1 MPTDTSTVGAGVGYS
16 LRMNLSLRTHAATLC
31 FAASLLC
38 GVVEARPSPKNPP
51 FTDAEAAQQVLVAEL
66 QLARGDTAAGVRAYL
81 AVLARYPERDLAMRV
96 TQLAAAAD
104 LPSVMLEAAYVWAAL
119 APADDTA
126 QRALWD
132 AQLRTGGWATVAKAL
147 EARVKAAEPARRGEA
162 LDAAMLQLAEFDDAT
177 AAAQVAR
184 RLARGYPKSPE
195 ALSGLAQVAAN
206 GSLITEAMQ
215 TLAALAQLRTLTA
228 EEEFLRLRLLASTG
242 DHESVLQALG
252 EPTADEV
259 PGKRLLRV
267 QVLIGAGDEAGA
279 RKALVALLEAPRLRA
294 LGLRLLASVEMR
306 AKRYDEAQRL
316 YAELDTVNSKD
327 AEGIMGM
334 AAVARA
340 RGDLDKALELFS
352 RIERGPQ
359 ALQAQAQVWRLQRER
374 GEPHRAA
381 ADFDRFLA
389 ENPDQRATGMAL
401 RSGLLLRGGD
411 GAAALAQADA
421 GLVAFPESDNL
432 LQARAA
438 ALDAVGRRKESLA
451 WYAARTRARPWDP
464 EAMNN
469 QAYQLALAG
478 EQLPL
483 AKKLAEQA
491 VAARPVAAYFDTLGW
506 VHYRRGQL
514 PAAREWLE
522 KALARDS
529 EPEIAA
535 HLGEVLWAAGE
546 KARAEMVWRAGLAEA
561 APEDL
566 PTLKATVLRVS
577 GLKL

>member
-1 MPTDTSTVGAGVGYS
+1 M
-16 LRMNLSLRTHAATLC
+16 
-31 FAASLLC
+31 
-38 GVVEARPSPKNPP
+38 
-51 FTDAEAAQQVLVAEL
+51 
-66 QLARGDTAAGVRAYL
+66 ARGETAAGVRAYL
-81 AVLARYPERDLAMRV
+81 AVLARYPERDLALRV
-96 TQLAAAAD
+96 TQLAAAAE
-104 LPSVMLEAAYVWAAL
+104 LPSAMLEAARAWVAL

-126 QRALWD
+126 RRALWE
-132 AQLRTGGWATVAKAL
+132 AELRTGGWEKVAKAL

-195 ALSGLAQVAAN
+195 ALAGLAQVAAN

-215 TLAALAQLRTLTA
+215 TLAALAQLRALTA
-228 EEEFLRLRLLASTG
+228 EEEFLRLRLLATTG
-242 DHESVLQALG
+242 DHDSVLKALG
-252 EPTADEV
+252 EPTPEEV

-267 QVLIGAGDEAGA
+267 QVLISAGDEAGA
-279 RKALVALLEAPRLRA
+279 RKALEPLLAAPRLRA

-327 AEGIMGM
+327 AEGTLGMG
-334 AAVARA
+334 AVARA
-340 RGDLDKALELFS
+340 RGDLDKALALFS

-401 RSGLLLRGGD
+401 RSGLLLRGGE

-451 WYAARTRARPWDP
+451 WYAARTRARPWEP

-478 EQLPL
+478 EQLSL
-483 AKKLAEQA
+483 AQKLAEQA

-546 KARAEMVWRAGLAEA
+546 KTRAEMVWRAGLAEA

-566 PTLKATVLRVS
+566 PGLKATVLRVS

>member
-1 MPTDTSTVGAGVGYS
+1 MNFSIRLQAVSVLLAAGLLCDAPAIARPAKSLPLTDT
-16 LRMNLSLRTHAATLC
+16 
-31 FAASLLC
+31 
-38 GVVEARPSPKNPP
+38 
-51 FTDAEAAQQVLVAEL
+51 EAAQQVLVAEL
-66 QLARGDTAAGVRAYL
+66 QLARGETAAGVRAYL

-96 TQLAAAAD
+96 TQLAAAAE
-104 LPSVMLEAAYVWAAL
+104 LPSAMLEAARAWLAL
-119 APADDTA
+119 APADETA
-126 QRALWD
+126 QRAVWE
-132 AQLRTGGWATVAKAL
+132 AQLRTGAWPAVAKAMA
-147 EARVKAAEPARRGEA
+147 ARVKAVEPARRGEA
-162 LDAAMLQLAEFDDAT
+162 LDAAMLQLAEFEDAT

-184 RLARGYPKSPE
+184 QLARAYPAAPE
-195 ALSGLAQVAAN
+195 ALAGLAQVAAN
-206 GSLITEAMQ
+206 GSLVTEALE
-215 TLAALAQLRTLTA
+215 TLATLATRRPLTA

-242 DHESVLQALG
+242 DHATVLAALG
-252 EPTADEV
+252 EPLPDEV
-259 PGKRLLRV
+259 PGKRLLRA
-267 QVLIGAGDEAGA
+267 QVLINAGDETAA
-279 RKALVALLEAPRLRA
+279 RKALAGLLDSPRLRPV
-294 LGLRLLASVEMR
+294 GLRLLAGLELR
-306 AKRYDEAQRL
+306 AKQYDEAQRL
-316 YAELDTVNSKD
+316 FAELDSVSSKD
-327 AEGIMGM
+327 AEGTMGL
-334 AAVARA
+334 ATVARA
-340 RGDLDKALELFS
+340 RGELDKALALYS

-374 GEPHRAA
+374 GEPQRAA
-381 ADFDRFLA
+381 GDFDRFLG
-389 ENPDQRATGMAL
+389 ENPDLRATGMAL
-401 RSGLLLRGGD
+401 RSSLLLRGGD
-411 GAAALAQADA
+411 AAAALAQAEA
-421 GLVAFPESDNL
+421 GLSAFPESDNL

-464 EAMNN
+464 EALNN

-483 AKKLAEQA
+483 AQKLAEQA

-506 VHYRRGQL
+506 VHFRRGQL

-546 KARAEMVWRAGLAEA
+546 KTRAEMVWRAGLAEA

-566 PTLKATVLRVS
+566 PGLKATVLRVS

>member
-1 MPTDTSTVGAGVGYS
+1 MNRSYLVPVG
-16 LRMNLSLRTHAATLC
+16 TLLV
-31 FAASLLC
+31 AASLLC
-38 GVVEARPSPKNPP
+38 ATAAGARPAKNLPL
-51 FTDAEAAQQVLVAEL
+51 TDTAAAQEVLVAEL
-66 QLARGDTAAGVRAYL
+66 QLARGETAAGVRAYL
-81 AVLARYPERDLAMRV
+81 AVLARYPERDLALRV
-96 TQLAAAAD
+96 TQLAAAAE
-104 LPSVMLEAAYVWAAL
+104 LPSAMLEAARAWVAL

-126 QRALWD
+126 RRALWE
-132 AQLRTGGWATVAKAL
+132 AELRTGGWENVAKAL

-195 ALSGLAQVAAN
+195 ALAGLAQVAAN

-215 TLAALAQLRTLTA
+215 TLAALAQLRALTA
-228 EEEFLRLRLLASTG
+228 EEEFLRLRLLATTG
-242 DHESVLQALG
+242 DHDSVLKALG
-252 EPTADEV
+252 EPTPDEV

-267 QVLIGAGDEAGA
+267 QVLISAGDEAGA
-279 RKALVALLEAPRLRA
+279 RKALEPLLAAPRLRA

-327 AEGIMGM
+327 AEGTLGMG
-334 AAVARA
+334 AVARA
-340 RGDLDKALELFS
+340 RGDLDKALALFS

-401 RSGLLLRGGD
+401 RSGLLLRGGE

-478 EQLPL
+478 EQLSL
-483 AKKLAEQA
+483 AQKLAEQA

-546 KARAEMVWRAGLAEA
+546 KTRAEMVWRAGLAEA

-566 PTLKATVLRVS
+566 PGLKATVLRVS

>member
-1 MPTDTSTVGAGVGYS
+1 
-16 LRMNLSLRTHAATLC
+16 MNRFYPVPVAALLV
-31 FAASLLC
+31 AASLLC
-38 GVVEARPSPKNPP
+38 PTTVAGARPAKNLPL
-51 FTDAEAAQQVLVAEL
+51 TDAAAAQQVMEAEL
-66 QLARGDTAAGVRAYL
+66 RLARGDTAAGVRAYL
-81 AVLARYPERDLAMRV
+81 AVLARYPERDLALRV
-96 TQLAAAAD
+96 TQLAAAAE
-104 LPSVMLEAAYVWAAL
+104 LPSAMLEAARAWVAL

-126 QRALWD
+126 RRALWE
-132 AQLRTGGWATVAKAL
+132 AELRTGGWEKVAKAL
-147 EARVKAAEPARRGEA
+147 EAPVKAAEPARRGEA

-184 RLARGYPKSPE
+184 RLVRGYPQSPE

-215 TLAALAQLRTLTA
+215 TLATLAQLRALTA
-228 EEEFLRLRLLASTG
+228 EEDFLRLRLLASTG
-242 DHESVLQALG
+242 DHDSVLKALG

-267 QVLIGAGDEAGA
+267 QVLISAGDEPGA
-279 RKALVALLEAPRLRA
+279 RKALNALLDAPRLRP

-306 AKRYDEAQRL
+306 AKRYDDAQRL

-327 AEGIMGM
+327 AEGTMGM

-340 RGDLDKALELFS
+340 RGDLDKALALFG

-389 ENPDQRATGMAL
+389 DNPDQRATGMAL
-401 RSGLLLRGGD
+401 RSSLLLRGGE
-411 GAAALAQADA
+411 GAAALAQAES

-478 EQLPL
+478 EQLSL
-483 AKKLAEQA
+483 AQKLAEQA

-546 KARAEMVWRAGLAEA
+546 KTRAEMVWRAGLAEA

-566 PTLKATVLRVS
+566 PSLKATVLRVS

>member
-1 MPTDTSTVGAGVGYS
+1 
-16 LRMNLSLRTHAATLC
+16 MNRSLRTHTITLGL
-31 FAASLLC
+31 AASLLC
-38 GVVEARPSPKNPP
+38 GAADARPSPKNPP

-66 QLARGDTAAGVRAYL
+66 QLARGETAAGVRAYL
-81 AVLARYPERDLAMRV
+81 AVLGRYPERDLAMRV

-119 APADDTA
+119 APADDAA
-126 QRALWD
+126 QRALMD
-132 AQLRTGGWATVAKAL
+132 AQLRAGAWEAVARELA
-147 EARVKAAEPARRGEA
+147 ARVNAAEPARRGEA
-162 LDAAMLQLAEFDDAT
+162 LDAAMLQLLEFDDAT

-184 RLARGYPKSPE
+184 RLAKAYPASTE
-195 ALSGLAQVAAN
+195 ALAGLAQVAAN
-206 GSLITEAMQ
+206 GSLVTEALQ
-215 TLAALAQLRTLTA
+215 TLATLAQRRPLTA

-242 DHESVLQALG
+242 EHAAVLAALG
-252 EPTADEV
+252 EPVADEV
-259 PGKRLLRV
+259 PGKRLLRA
-267 QVLIGAGDEAGA
+267 QVLISAGDEAAA
-279 RKALVALLEAPRLRA
+279 RKAVAGLLEAPRLRP
-294 LGLRLLASVEMR
+294 LGLRLLAGMELR
-306 AKRYDEAQRL
+306 AKRYDEAQQL
-316 YAELDTVNSKD
+316 FAELDSVNSKD
-327 AEGIMGM
+327 AEGTMGM
-334 AAVARA
+334 ATVARA

-374 GEPHRAA
+374 GEPLLAA
-381 ADFDRFLA
+381 GDFDRFLA
-389 ENPDQRATGMAL
+389 GNPDLRATGMAL
-401 RSGLLLRGGD
+401 RSSLLLRAGEA
-411 GAAALAQADA
+411 AAALAQAEA
-421 GLVAFPESDNL
+421 GLVAFPESETL

-438 ALDAVGRRKESLA
+438 ALDAVGRQRESLA
-451 WYAARTRARPWDP
+451 WYAAQTRARPWDP
-464 EAMNN
+464 EALNN

-478 EQLPL
+478 QQLSL
-483 AKKLAEQA
+483 AQKLAEQA

-506 VHYRRGQL
+506 VHFRRGNL

-566 PTLKATVLRVS
+566 PGLKATVLRVS

>member
-1 MPTDTSTVGAGVGYS
+1 MNRSYLVPVGALLV
-16 LRMNLSLRTHAATLC
+16 
-31 FAASLLC
+31 AASLLC
-38 GVVEARPSPKNPP
+38 TPAAGARPAKNPP
-51 FTDAEAAQQVLVAEL
+51 LTDTAAAQEVLVAEL
-66 QLARGDTAAGVRAYL
+66 QLARGETAAGVRAYL
-81 AVLARYPERDLAMRV
+81 AVLARYPERDLALRV
-96 TQLAAAAD
+96 TQLAAAAE
-104 LPSVMLEAAYVWAAL
+104 LPSAMLEAARAWVAL

-126 QRALWD
+126 RRALWE
-132 AQLRTGGWATVAKAL
+132 AELRTGGWEKVAKAL

-162 LDAAMLQLAEFDDAT
+162 LDAAMLQAAEFDDAT

-195 ALSGLAQVAAN
+195 ALAGLAQVAAN

-215 TLAALAQLRTLTA
+215 TLAALAQLRALTA
-228 EEEFLRLRLLASTG
+228 EEEFLRLRLLATTG
-242 DHESVLQALG
+242 DHDSVLKALG
-252 EPTADEV
+252 EPTPEEV

-267 QVLIGAGDEAGA
+267 QVLISAGDEAGA
-279 RKALVALLEAPRLRA
+279 RKALEPLLAAPRLRA

-327 AEGIMGM
+327 AEGTLGMG
-334 AAVARA
+334 AVARA
-340 RGDLDKALELFS
+340 RGDLDKALALFS

-401 RSGLLLRGGD
+401 RSGLLLRGGE

-451 WYAARTRARPWDP
+451 WYAARTRARPWEP

-478 EQLPL
+478 EQLSL
-483 AKKLAEQA
+483 AQKLAEQA

-546 KARAEMVWRAGLAEA
+546 KTRAEMVWRAGLAEA

-566 PTLKATVLRVS
+566 PGLKATVLRVS

>member
-1 MPTDTSTVGAGVGYS
+1 MNRSYLVPVGALLV
-16 LRMNLSLRTHAATLC
+16 
-31 FAASLLC
+31 AASLLC
-38 GVVEARPSPKNPP
+38 TPAAGARPAKNPP
-51 FTDAEAAQQVLVAEL
+51 LTDTAAAQEVLVAEL
-66 QLARGDTAAGVRAYL
+66 QLARGETAAGVRAYL
-81 AVLARYPERDLAMRV
+81 AVLARYPERDLALRV
-96 TQLAAAAD
+96 TQLAAAAE
-104 LPSVMLEAAYVWAAL
+104 LPSAMLEAARAWVAL

-126 QRALWD
+126 RRALWE
-132 AQLRTGGWATVAKAL
+132 AELRTGGWEKVAKAL

-195 ALSGLAQVAAN
+195 ALAGLAQVAAN

-215 TLAALAQLRTLTA
+215 TLAALAQLRALTA
-228 EEEFLRLRLLASTG
+228 EEEFLRLRLLATTG
-242 DHESVLQALG
+242 DHDSVLKALG
-252 EPTADEV
+252 EPTPEEV

-267 QVLIGAGDEAGA
+267 QVLISAGDEAGA
-279 RKALVALLEAPRLRA
+279 RKALEPLLAAPRLRA

-327 AEGIMGM
+327 AEGTLGMG
-334 AAVARA
+334 AVARA
-340 RGDLDKALELFS
+340 RGDLDKALALFS

-401 RSGLLLRGGD
+401 RSGLLLRGGE

-451 WYAARTRARPWDP
+451 WYAARTRARPWEP

-478 EQLPL
+478 EQLSL
-483 AKKLAEQA
+483 AQKLAEQA

-546 KARAEMVWRAGLAEA
+546 KTRAEMVWRAGLAEA

-566 PTLKATVLRVS
+566 PGLKATVLRVS

>member
-1 MPTDTSTVGAGVGYS
+1 MNRSYPVPVGALLV
-16 LRMNLSLRTHAATLC
+16 AV
-31 FAASLLC
+31 SLLC
-38 GVVEARPSPKNPP
+38 TPVAGARPAKNPP
-51 FTDAEAAQQVLVAEL
+51 LTDTAAAQQVMVAEL
-66 QLARGDTAAGVRAYL
+66 QLARGETAAGVRSYL
-81 AVLARYPERDLAMRV
+81 AVLARYPERDLALRV
-96 TQLAAAAD
+96 TQLAATAE
-104 LPSVMLEAAYVWAAL
+104 LPSGTLEAARAWVAL

-126 QRALWD
+126 QRALWE
-132 AQLRTGGWATVAKAL
+132 AELLTGGWETVAKAL

-184 RLARGYPKSPE
+184 RLARSYPKSPE

-215 TLAALAQLRTLTA
+215 TLANLAQLRALTA
-228 EEEFLRLRLLASTG
+228 EEAFLRLRLLASTG
-242 DHESVLQALG
+242 DHDSVLKALG

-267 QVLIGAGDEAGA
+267 QVLISAGDEAGA
-279 RKALVALLEAPRLRA
+279 RKALNALLDAPRLRP

-306 AKRYDEAQRL
+306 AKRYDEAQRV

-327 AEGIMGM
+327 AEGTMGM

-340 RGDLDKALELFS
+340 RGDLDKALALFG

-401 RSGLLLRGGD
+401 RSSLLLRVGD
-411 GAAALAQADA
+411 GATALAQADA
-421 GLVAFPESDNL
+421 ALVAFPESDNL

-451 WYAARTRARPWDP
+451 WYAARTQARPWDP

-478 EQLPL
+478 EQLGV
-483 AKKLAEQA
+483 AQKLAEQA

-506 VHYRRGQL
+506 VFYRRGQL

-546 KARAEMVWRAGLAEA
+546 KTRAEVVWRAGLAEA

-566 PTLKATVLRVS
+566 PSLKATVLRVS
-577 GLKL
+577 GLQL

>member
-1 MPTDTSTVGAGVGYS
+1 
-16 LRMNLSLRTHAATLC
+16 MNRFYPVPVAALLV
-31 FAASLLC
+31 AASLLC
-38 GVVEARPSPKNPP
+38 PTTVAGARPPKNLPL
-51 FTDAEAAQQVLVAEL
+51 TDAAAAQQVMEAEL
-66 QLARGDTAAGVRAYL
+66 RLARGDTAAGVRAYL
-81 AVLARYPERDLAMRV
+81 AVLARYPERDLALRV
-96 TQLAAAAD
+96 TQLAAAAE
-104 LPSVMLEAAYVWAAL
+104 LPSAMLEAARAWVAL

-126 QRALWD
+126 QRALWE
-132 AQLRTGGWATVAKAL
+132 AELRTGGWEKVAKAL

-184 RLARGYPKSPE
+184 RLVRGYPQSPE

-215 TLAALAQLRTLTA
+215 TLATLAQLRALTA
-228 EEEFLRLRLLASTG
+228 EEDFLRLRLLASTG
-242 DHESVLQALG
+242 DHDSVLKALG

-267 QVLIGAGDEAGA
+267 QVLISAGDEPGA
-279 RKALVALLEAPRLRA
+279 RKALNALLDAPRLRP

-306 AKRYDEAQRL
+306 AKRYDDAQRL

-327 AEGIMGM
+327 AEGTMGM

-340 RGDLDKALELFS
+340 RGDLDKALALFG

-389 ENPDQRATGMAL
+389 DNQDQRATGMAL
-401 RSGLLLRGGD
+401 RSSLLLRGGE
-411 GAAALAQADA
+411 GAAALAQAES

-483 AKKLAEQA
+483 AQKLAEQA

-546 KARAEMVWRAGLAEA
+546 KTRAEMVWRAGLAEA

-566 PTLKATVLRVS
+566 PSLKATVLRVS